1 VLAYY
6 LHNLDPF
13 VFKITDSFGPRWYG
27 LAYVMGFLCAYL
39 VLKKLA
45 SRGYSQLKPD
55 QVGDFIVFA
64 ALFGVMLGG
73 RLGYMLLYNR
83 DEFFNNPLSFFNFLG
98 GGMASHGGFL
108 GLFLFVLVYGRIK
121 KLSFAGL
128 ADDLVC
134 VGPIGVFF
142 GRIANFIN
150 GELYGRATQVAW
162 AVQFP
167 NELHDNPTLYYNTTQ
182 AAPGDH
188 QDPNHLIYAA
198 KSDPAVEQALRDHLT
213 PRHPSQLYEA
223 LLEGALIF
231 AIIIVIRLKFKNLA
245 YGTIAGLFFI
255 LYAVAR
261 IGVEFFRQIDQGQV
275 PILGMNP
282 GQFYSLFMIAL
293 GLAFL
298 LWAKSHPRSPSSAR
312 PS

>member
-27 LAYVMGFLCAYL
+27 LAYVMGFLCGYL

-45 SRGYSQLKPD
+45 TKGYSQLKPD
-55 QVGDFIVFA
+55 QVGDFIVFG

-83 DEFFNNPLSFFNFLG
+83 TEFFNNPLSFFNILG

-108 GLFLFVLVYGRIK
+108 GLFLFVVVYGRIK

-134 VGPIGVFF
+134 IGPIGVFF

-167 NELHDNPTLYYNTTQ
+167 SELRDNPSLYYVTAQ
-182 AAPGDH
+182 DAPGDFA
-188 QDPNHLIYAA
+188 DPEHLIAA
-198 KSDPAVEQALRDHLT
+198 SKINPAVEESLRLHLT

-223 LLEGALIF
+223 FLEGALIF
-231 AIIIVIRLKFKNLA
+231 AIILFIRLRYKNLPH
-245 YGTIAGLFFI
+245 GTIAGIFFI
-255 LYAVAR
+255 LYAICR
-261 IGVEFFRQIDQGQV
+261 IGVEFFRQIDEGQE

-282 GQFYSLFMIAL
+282 GQFYSLFMILL
-293 GLAFL
+293 GLGFL
-298 LWAKSHPRSPSSAR
+298 AWAYKNPQKTLPKA
-312 PS
+312 

>member
-1 VLAYY
+1 MLAYY

-13 VFKITDSFGPRWYG
+13 VFKITDTIGPRWYG
-27 LAYVMGFLCAYL
+27 LAYVLGFVCGYL

-45 SRGYSQLKPD
+45 AKGYSQLKPD
-55 QVGDFIVFA
+55 QVADFIVFA

-83 DEFFNNPLSFFNFLG
+83 QEFFANPLSFFNILG

-108 GLFLFVLVYGRIK
+108 GLFLFVLIYGKIK
-121 KLSFAGL
+121 NLSFAGL

-167 NELHDNPTLYYNTTQ
+167 NELHDNPSLYYQTAQ
-182 AAPGDH
+182 AAPGDY
-188 QDPNHLIYAA
+188 QDVNHLLYAS
-198 KSDPAVEQALRDHLT
+198 KNNSAVADALRENLT

-223 LLEGALIF
+223 FLEGALLF
-231 AIIIVIRLKFKNLA
+231 AFIMFIRLKYKNLR
-245 YGTIAGLFFI
+245 YGIIAGTFFI
-255 LYAVAR
+255 LYALAR
-261 IGVEFFRQIDQGQV
+261 IGVEFFREIDKGQS
-275 PILGMNP
+275 PILGLNP
-282 GQFYSLFMIAL
+282 GQFYSFFMIAL
-293 GLAFL
+293 GIAFL
-298 LWAKSHPRSPSSAR
+298 LHARTHPRKT
-312 PS
+312 